1 MCVFIRCI
9 SRSLGVY
16 QFSSR
21 TGGIIKTQRG
31 TRTFPFAFIS
41 GSFEGSMLNWATIE
55 RKAFAK
61 GETCKRM
68 EDLLL
73 RQKGFHISIDHR
85 KLLFILDLRS
95 VDNAIARY
103 RDDKIP
109 RRSMVLQMFRYTV
122 EHVAGSKYVWNDLLP
137 RWSRSTYHTER
148 VLGRCDALSVVSNV
162 SPQEQTNFVWPSLE

>member
-1 MCVFIRCI
+1 
-9 SRSLGVY
+9 
-16 QFSSR
+16 
-21 TGGIIKTQRG
+21 
-31 TRTFPFAFIS
+31 
-41 GSFEGSMLNWATIE
+41 
-55 RKAFAK
+55 
-61 GETCKRM
+61 M

-73 RQKGFHISIDHR
+73 QQKAFHISIDHR

-103 RDDKIP
+103 RDDKLP

-122 EHVAGSKYVWNDLLP
+122 EHVAGSEYVWNDLLS

-148 VLGRCDALSVVSNV
+148 VLGSCDALSVVSNV